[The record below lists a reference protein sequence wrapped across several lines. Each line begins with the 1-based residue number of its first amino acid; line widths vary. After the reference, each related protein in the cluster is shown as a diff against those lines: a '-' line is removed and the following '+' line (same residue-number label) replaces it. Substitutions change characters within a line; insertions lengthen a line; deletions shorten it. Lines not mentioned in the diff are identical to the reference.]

1 MSKRLFVF
9 WTDGDYRI
17 VLRQK
22 DDNFAVEPFF
32 EALMHDAMG
41 VPIWVNAEQKAVLR
55 NMFQYAG
62 ERLLTVKEHH
72 NAQNLKDVERGGDE

>member
-1 MSKRLFVF
+1 MSKKLFVF

-41 VPIWVNAEQKAVLR
+41 EAVWISADQKVVLS

-62 ERLLTVKEHH
+62 QRELRVSSAGYQK
-72 NAQNLKDVERGGDE
+72 

>member
-41 VPIWVNAEQKAVLR
+41 GAVWISADQKAVLS

-62 ERLLTVKEHH
+62 QRELRVSSD
-72 NAQNLKDVERGGDE
+72 NAGYQKNEDI